1 MICADVHYDAMINL
15 VVKRKKNYYDFCCRR
30 IVWPNFLLNFY
41 VQLIILKMFGKKK
54 TRHIESKMADIP
66 LPLRNGDFFGA
77 NYDLETKLFAEFQ
90 NFLVIA
96 QVESFIGWIGYNEFT
111 LDRKGVRY
119 EKNVCFIFDPTCNV
133 SVAREFRAI
142 LTIIIARYGSQV
154 FTIHWNKQKKKK
166 E

>member
-1 MICADVHYDAMINL
+1 ME
-15 VVKRKKNYYDFCCRR
+15 KKNPAHR
-30 IVWPNFLLNFY
+30 IQDGGHSVTSEKWRL
-41 VQLIILKMFGKKK
+41 
-54 TRHIESKMADIP
+54 
-66 LPLRNGDFFGA
+66 FGA
-77 NYDLETKLFAEFQ
+77 NYDLKTKLFAEFQ

-142 LTIIIARYGSQV
+142 ITIIIARYGSQV

-166 E
+166 NRKLHFH